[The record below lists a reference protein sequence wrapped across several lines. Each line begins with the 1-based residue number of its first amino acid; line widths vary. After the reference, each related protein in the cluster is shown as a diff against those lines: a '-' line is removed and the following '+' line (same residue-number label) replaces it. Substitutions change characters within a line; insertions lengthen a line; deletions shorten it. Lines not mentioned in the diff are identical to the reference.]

1 MFGSQLRNHATS
13 WADVKAVLAVMEAG
27 RWTSAYTYD
36 HFVPPRGYHNP
47 TDEVSE
53 YDSIPTLE
61 GWSLLASMAAVTSRL
76 ELGVLV
82 GGNTY
87 RNPVLTAKMAATI
100 DEVSGGRV
108 ILGIGTGWN
117 VREHRAYGWDF
128 PSMKERSD
136 RLEEACGLLRLL
148 FDSDGLVDYHGRY
161 YTLRQAPFEPRG
173 IRRPIPIMV
182 GGEGPKRTLKTLAM
196 YGDIMNVCATPE
208 DLKRQRAILEQ
219 HCDAVDRDPAQITT
233 TVHMPIRIIRD
244 DQQARED
251 RARNYT
257 VRLGP
262 DWTLIGTPQY
272 LIDKCGAYI
281 DAGVDEFCFASIE
294 QKPEFYEELDA
305 EVFAAFD

>member
-1 MFGSQLRNHATS
+1 MFGSTLRNHDTS
-13 WADVKAVLAVMEAG
+13 WEDIKAVLAVMEAG

-36 HFVPPRGYHNP
+36 HFIPPRGYHHP
-47 TDEVSE
+47 TDDVSE

-76 ELGVLV
+76 ELGVHV
-82 GGNTY
+82 AGNTY

-108 ILGIGTGWN
+108 ILGIGTGWHL
-117 VREHRAYGWDF
+117 REHRAYGWDF

-136 RLEEACGLLRLL
+136 RLEEACELIRLL
-148 FDSDGLVDYHGRY
+148 FDSDGLVDYRGRY
-161 YTLRQAPFEPRG
+161 YTLRQAPFEPKG
-173 IRRPIPIMV
+173 VGRPIPIMV

-196 YGDIMNVCATPE
+196 YGDIMSVCATPE
-208 DLKRQRAILEQ
+208 DLKRHRAILER
-219 HCDAVDRDPAQITT
+219 HCDAVGRDPAQITT

-244 DQQARED
+244 EKQAREV
-251 RARNYT
+251 RARDYT
-257 VRLGP
+257 LRLGP
-262 DWTLIGTPQY
+262 DWTLIGPPQY

-281 DAGVDEFCFASIE
+281 DAGVDEFCLSSIE
-294 QKPEFYEELDA
+294 QTPEVHEELDA

>member
-1 MFGSQLRNHATS
+1 M
-13 WADVKAVLAVMEAG
+13 
-27 RWTSAYTYD
+27 
-36 HFVPPRGYHNP
+36 
-47 TDEVSE
+47 SE

-136 RLEEACGLLRLL
+136 RLEEACELIRLL

-161 YTLRQAPFEPRG
+161 YTLRQAPFEPKG
-173 IRRPIPIMV
+173 ARRPIPIMV

-196 YGDIMNVCATPE
+196 YGDIMSVCATPE
-208 DLKRQRAILEQ
+208 DLKRQRAILER
-219 HCDAVDRDPAQITT
+219 HCDAVGRDPAQITT

-244 DQQARED
+244 EKQAREV
-251 RARNYT
+251 RARDYT
-257 VRLGP
+257 LRLGP
-262 DWTLIGTPQY
+262 DWTLIGPPQW

-281 DAGVDEFCFASIE
+281 DAGVDEFCFSLIE
-294 QKPEFYEELDA
+294 QKPEVYEELDA